1 MNYETLWQKWEE
13 HYDRIGID
21 KDKICRDGII
31 VEDEFGKDGSKK
43 ILFVMKDDHENKAE
57 LKDLRETLKD
67 GPRNK
72 MWQTA
77 ARWAA
82 GILYGFPRFLKI
94 DYKMM
99 QSAIRQIATI
109 NLKKTRGVKQADMFV
124 INACAFQDR
133 LLLRKQ
139 IDLIDPDIII
149 ACGTFDILVWLLEL
163 AVKLEPIDQPVYY
176 KDRIRVIRFW
186 HPATRKSDEKT
197 YRDMKKVYTKS

>member
-1 MNYETLWQKWEE
+1 MNDEILWREWEE

-31 VEDEFGKDGSKK
+31 KGEEFNEASKK
-43 ILFVMKDDHENKAE
+43 ILMIMKDDHDNKAE

-82 GILYGFPRFLKI
+82 GILNEFPRFEKI

-99 QSAIRQIATI
+99 QSAISQIAAI
-109 NLKKTRGVKQADMFV
+109 NLKKTRGTKPADMYA

-133 LLLRKQ
+133 MFLKKQ
-139 IDLIDPDIII
+139 IDAIDPDIII
-149 ACGTFDILVWLLEL
+149 ACGTFDILVWLLEMEVRPDL
-163 AVKLEPIDQPVYY
+163 LDRPVYY
-176 KDRIRVIRFW
+176 KDRIRVIRFL
-186 HPATRKSDEKT
+186 HPDASKSDEKT
-197 YRDMKKVYTKS
+197 YRDMKKVIGG